1 MVRITE
7 LLIKLVAAT
16 GMYLFL
22 RESNPEHAIALA
34 VSILRA

>member
-1 MVRITE
+1 MVRITT

-16 GMYLFL
+16 GIYLFL

-34 VSILRA
+34 VAILGA